1 MVEGPHP
8 STRDTPVTCGEPV
21 EERTTQIE
29 YIVSIVLRYGVLLS
43 FLIILIGSLLLF
55 LEGGRS
61 VTVRLTGTP
70 VPNRLDQVFADLLA
84 LRPRAIIDLGL
95 MLLIATPVLRVAVS
109 VIAFLVEDD
118 LVYTAITLFVLAVL
132 LTSFF
137 LGAVE

>member
-1 MVEGPHP
+1 MGGPHP
-8 STRDTPVTCGEPV
+8 PTGDNPATCGAPV
-21 EERTTQIE
+21 EERATRIE
-29 YIVSIVLRYGVLLS
+29 YIVSVVLRYGVLLS

-61 VTVRLTGTP
+61 VTVRLTGAP
-70 VPNRLDQVFADLLA
+70 VPNRLDQVLADLLA